1 MYLVN
6 IWEGWRAAYNIVWT
20 VEVDGVFVLKFK
32 TVREGVHKEIGSF
45 YTKKSC
51 YSTYFG
57 CISEGSKTYDFE
69 NKIFKIN

>member
-32 TVREGVHKEIGSF
+32 TVREGVHKKIVSF
-45 YTKKSC
+45 YTKNRVQL
-51 YSTYFG
+51 
-57 CISEGSKTYDFE
+57 ISDAYQKGPKHMILKMKFLR
-69 NKIFKIN
+69 

>member
-32 TVREGVHKEIGSF
+32 TVREGVHKKIGSF
-45 YTKKSC
+45 YTKNRVQLILDAYQK
-51 YSTYFG
+51 G
-57 CISEGSKTYDFE
+57 PKHM
-69 NKIFKIN
+69 IFKIKFLR